1 MPCAGPG
8 SVPHESNDMV
18 DGQMIN
24 LVLALIAV
32 GALAG
37 FSAGLFGIGGG
48 AVIVPALYYTFNI
61 LGYPSEITMHLSVA
75 TSLAVIIITSLR
87 SALEHNKHGAVD
99 WQMIWP
105 KKPYKPYKLL
115 VSWGVWIALG
125 SLFSAAVLARYIS
138 GEMLALIF
146 GAALSLIAIQLIF
159 GRPDWRLAQKI
170 PVNAATPPI
179 GFGLGALCSLMGI
192 GFGSFGVTFMI
203 LCGKRIH
210 NAIGTAAAL
219 GVFISI
225 PATIGFIM
233 SGQGIA
239 GRPPWSLGYVNL
251 LGFALIAAASFVF
264 IPLGVRTAHSWSH
277 SKLRTVF
284 GLVLLLVALNMLRK
298 ILLA

>member
-1 MPCAGPG
+1 MI
-8 SVPHESNDMV
+8 

-24 LVLALIAV
+24 LALALVAV

-61 LGYPSEITMHLSVA
+61 LGYPPEITMHLSVA
-75 TSLAVIIITSLR
+75 TSLSVVIITSLR
-87 SALEHNKHGAVD
+87 SAFEHNKHGAVD

-105 KKPYKPYKLL
+105 KTPYGPLT
-115 VSWGVWIALG
+115 SWGVWIALG
-125 SLFSAAVLARYIS
+125 SFFAAVILARYIS
-138 GEMLALIF
+138 GEILTLIF

-159 GRPDWRLAQKI
+159 GRPNWRLAQKV

-179 GFGLGALCSLMGI
+179 GFGLGALCTLMGI
-192 GFGSFGVTFMI
+192 GFGSFGVTFMV

-210 NAIGTAAAL
+210 RAIGTASAL

-225 PATIGFIM
+225 PATIGFM
-233 SGQGIA
+233 ASGQGIA

-251 LGFALIAAASFVF
+251 LGFALIAAVSFMFVS
-264 IPLGVRTAHSWSH
+264 LGVRTAHSWPQG
-277 SKLRTVF
+277 KLRMAF
-284 GLVLLLVALNMLRK
+284 GVALLLVALNMLRK
-298 ILLA
+298 ILLP